1 MVRFEHV
8 SKVYA
13 DGTRAVK
20 DLNLEVQRGEL
31 ICLIGPSGCGKT
43 TTLKM
48 VNRLHEPTSGKITV
62 NGKDI
67 MEMNPVELR
76 RSIGY
81 VIQQIGLFPHM
92 TIAQNVELV
101 PRLLGWDKE
110 RRRKRVDELLPL
122 VGLDPDRYR
131 NKYPRELSG
140 GQQQRV
146 GVIRALAAEPDLIL
160 MDEPFGAL
168 DPITRE
174 TLQDELKRIQRQ
186 LKVTIMFVTHDMNE
200 ALKLADRIVVMKDGE
215 IHQIG
220 TPEEI
225 LRHPK
230 DEFVAQFIGRDRLM
244 PAPEMVS
251 VAEVM
256 IRKPVTVYPDHGLA
270 KAIATMKAQR
280 VNSLLV
286 VDEGGRLLG
295 MVTPEELNGVGRG
308 TVSDVMRRDIPTVLP
323 TDRVQKAF
331 RQMVQKHLDL
341 LPVVDEQGLLVGLV
355 THTTLVDALARA
367 VWRDDA
373 VSSWTAGE
381 AS

>member
-31 ICLIGPSGCGKT
+31 ICMIGPSGCGKT

-131 NKYPRELSG
+131 KKYPRELSG